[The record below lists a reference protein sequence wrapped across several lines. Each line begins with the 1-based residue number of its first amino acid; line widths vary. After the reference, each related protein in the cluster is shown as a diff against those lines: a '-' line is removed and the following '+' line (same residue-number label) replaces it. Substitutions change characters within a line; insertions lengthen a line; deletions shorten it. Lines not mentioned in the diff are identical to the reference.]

1 MTNLK
6 TLGAAVVLTLAMTLA
21 VYACPV
27 PGIMEGPPSPCSTA
41 QIAPDEPTSDNS
53 TAPGIMN
60 GPPSVELPSLAE
72 IALNVL
78 MLF

>member
-6 TLGAAVVLTLAMTLA
+6 KLIGASVLVVVLGLTAFA
-21 VYACPV
+21 DCPV
-27 PGIMEGPPSPCSTA
+27 PGQMEGPPCIPA
-41 QIAPDEPTSDNS
+41 VQEAPDS
-53 TAPGIMN
+53 TAPGQMDATPAVSE
-60 GPPSVELPSLAE
+60 PPSVELPSLAE